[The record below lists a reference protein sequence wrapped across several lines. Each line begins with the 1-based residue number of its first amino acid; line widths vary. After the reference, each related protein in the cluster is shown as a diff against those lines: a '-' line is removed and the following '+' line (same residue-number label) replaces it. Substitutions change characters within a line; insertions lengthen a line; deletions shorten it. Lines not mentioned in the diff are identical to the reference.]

1 MRSAENEFA
10 QEHGGDECSESV
22 ERLCQVQAAGGCFRV
37 SQRGYIRVGSRF
49 EEAHSGG
56 DDKEN
61 TEIGPVFFQHG
72 CREKEQSA
80 ACCQEQSEYDTGF
93 VAVFLH
99 KHGNRYGEY
108 EIGQPIGGFGERC
121 FECVQFAGFHQLPDH
136 GRQQVAADGPQ
147 EEEAENQYEWN
158 DVFIFFHGITFIYS
172 DMFLI

>member
-22 ERLCQVQAAGGCFRV
+22 ERLCQVQAAGAVFGSPNAVTYGLAAV
-37 SQRGYIRVGSRF
+37 SRKHI
-49 EEAHSGG
+49 
-56 DDKEN
+56 
-61 TEIGPVFFQHG
+61 PVAMIKKYRDRPSILSAWLPG
-72 CREKEQSA
+72 KEQSA

-121 FECVQFAGFHQLPDH
+121 FERVQFAGFHQLPDH

-158 DVFIFFHGITFIYS
+158 DVFIFFMVLLLFTRTCS
-172 DMFLI
+172 

>member
-1 MRSAENEFA
+1 MSLLRNMAEMNASSPLNDCARFRRRGLFSGLPNA
-10 QEHGGDECSESV
+10 VTYG
-22 ERLCQVQAAGGCFRV
+22 LAAV
-37 SQRGYIRVGSRF
+37 F

-121 FECVQFAGFHQLPDH
+121 FERVQFAGFHQLPDH

-158 DVFIFFHGITFIYS
+158 DVFIFFFMVLLFIYS